1 MEYTGGPILVVAG
14 AGTGKTRVITERIKW
29 LIENKKAKPC
39 EILSLTFTEKA
50 AAEMQDRVD
59 LAMPLGYEEPWLST
73 FHSFAERLL
82 REEGLEI
89 GLDTSYKILTPPQAW
104 LFVRQNLFKFDLKH
118 YRPLGNP
125 TKFISAMLT
134 LFSRAQDEDV
144 SPREFLEYTKNVA
157 AGPWPA
163 RTGDGGADQG
173 SAATSPSP
181 SSKENA
187 EKTLELAN
195 AYQTYQNLK
204 VAESCLDFG
213 DLISWSLRL
222 FRQRASIL
230 KKYQDQFKYIL
241 IDEFQDTNY
250 AQYQLIKLLA
260 PLDKNPELMV
270 VGDDFQSIYK
280 FRGASVSNILTFQK
294 DYSQAETIIL
304 NKCYRSPQKIL
315 DAAHKLIKNNEPDTL
330 EIKLGINKDLISQK
344 GAGATPEITH
354 TSTGTNEA
362 EEVVKKIVGLREES
376 ASGGWKDFAI
386 LARANNH
393 LDPFVTALK
402 RRGVP
407 YQLIGNRGLFD
418 QEEVRDVVAIL
429 KVLANPEDSVNL
441 YRLLNIEVLK
451 TDPRKIAAWLNL
463 ARRKR
468 QSLWEVLNA
477 VVETGHAPSLQ
488 IVPTIKKHRQDIAKK
503 PVTLLAFNF
512 LTEIG
517 YIKPLLEEESI
528 ENMLKIKN
536 LNLFFDKIKNFES
549 EAPEPNVIEFVNYLD
564 LMIEA
569 GESPAQ
575 AEIEDIDT
583 VNLLTVHAAKGLEF
597 PVVFLVNLVSDRF
610 PTRNRKD
617 KLPLPDALVKD
628 ILPEGDVHI
637 QEERRLFYVGCTR
650 AKERL
655 FLSWADNYGGKR
667 QKRPSGFIKELGMRD
682 EEYRGEE
689 VKNKKLEPLSLFDIK
704 PDVSYSIS
712 DRRPDKTPKF
722 VSYSQLETFSQCPL
736 KYKYRYV
743 LRLPTPPSHVLSF
756 GQTIHRTLRDFHR
769 EDLFNPP
776 EADRK
781 PPDVN
786 RLLELYQHHW
796 LPEGYESKEHQQKR
810 FEEGQE
816 VLKEYFTKHK
826 GSLGEPVQLEKK
838 FTLRVGGVPLIGS
851 IDRVDKL
858 PDGGFEI
865 VDYKTG
871 KVKEQKY
878 VDKDAQL
885 SIYALGA
892 KEALGIEPKSLALY
906 FVEENKKVS
915 TTRSPEQLSKKRE
928 EIKEQIEEI
937 KKSEFEPKTSMLCNW
952 CPYKTL
958 CPAYK
963 RGKISL

>member
-1 MEYTGGPILVVAG
+1 
-14 AGTGKTRVITERIKW
+14 
-29 LIENKKAKPC
+29 
-39 EILSLTFTEKA
+39 
-50 AAEMQDRVD
+50 MQDRVD
-59 LAMPLGYEEPWLST
+59 VAMPLGYEEPWLST

-104 LFVRQNLFKFDLKH
+104 LFVRQNLFQFDLKY

-134 LFSRAQDEDV
+134 LFSRAQDEDT
-144 SPREFLEYTKNVA
+144 SPEEFLEYAKTLPTESKRHPERSEGSLANARRTSDKLRDPSASPQDDNA
-157 AGPWPA
+157 AIEE
-163 RTGDGGADQG
+163 
-173 SAATSPSP
+173 S
-181 SSKENA
+181 
-187 EKTLELAN
+187 EKLLELAN
-195 AYQTYQNLK
+195 AYETYQNLK
-204 VAESCLDFG
+204 IENSLMDFG
-213 DLISWSLRL
+213 DLISWTLKL
-222 FRQRASIL
+222 FRQRPSVL

-241 IDEFQDTNY
+241 VDEFQDTNY

-260 PLDKNPELMV
+260 PVNQKPELLV
-270 VGDDFQSIYK
+270 CGDDDQSIYK
-280 FRGASVSNILTFQK
+280 FRGASVSNILEFKK
-294 DYSQAETIIL
+294 DYPNAETIVL
-304 NKCYRSPQKIL
+304 TKNYRSGQKIL
-315 DAAHKLIKNNEPDTL
+315 DAAYQLIQNNNPDRLEEKLGIGKRLERAKNNEL
-330 EIKLGINKDLISQK
+330 LSKGQSAYGRGIKNHG
-344 GAGATPEITH
+344 PEILH
-354 TSTGTNEA
+354 AAVVEEEA
-362 EEVVKKIVGLREES
+362 ERVVEKIVELKKDFDWR
-376 ASGGWKDFAI
+376 DFAI

-402 RRGVP
+402 RHGIP

-429 KVLANPEDSVNL
+429 KVLADPTSDVNL
-441 YRLLNIEVLK
+441 YRLLNIDVLK
-451 TDPRKIAAWLNL
+451 TDSTQIANLLNQ
-463 ARRKR
+463 ARRMRKNLFDVGAER
-468 QSLWEVLNA
+468 ALPAVSL
-477 VVETGHAPSLQ
+477 
-488 IVPTIKKHRQDIAKK
+488 IKKHRQDIAKK

-536 LNLFFDKIKNFES
+536 LNLFFDKIKEFES
-549 EAPEPNVIEFVNYLD
+549 QAPEPNVIEFVNYLD
-564 LMIEA
+564 LLLEA

-610 PTRNRKD
+610 PTRDRKD
-617 KLPLPDALVKD
+617 PLPLPNDLVKE
-628 ILPEGDVHI
+628 ILPEGDAHV

-655 FLSWADNYGGKR
+655 FLSWADSYGGKR
-667 QKRPSGFIKELGMRD
+667 LKKPSGFVRELGIRNN
-682 EEYRGEE
+682 ELLSKRQSAYGRGTKRE
-689 VKNKKLEPLSLFDIK
+689 KKVEPLSLFDFQ
-704 PDVSYSIS
+704 PPTTNSIHGRGAS
-712 DRRPDKTPKF
+712 LLQTNAPKF

-743 LRLPTPPSHVLSF
+743 LRLPTPPSHILSF
-756 GQTIHRTLRDFHR
+756 GQTIHRALRDFHR
-769 EDLFNPP
+769 EDLFKSQTNL
-776 EADRK
+776 D
-781 PPDVN
+781 

-810 FEEGQE
+810 FEEGE
-816 VLKEYFTKHK
+816 EILKEYFKK
-826 GSLGEPVQLEKK
+826 QKELLNSPVQLEKK
-838 FTLRVGGVPLIGS
+838 FTLKVGPTTLIGS

-858 PDGGFEI
+858 PTCGFEI
-865 VDYKTG
+865 IDYKTG
-871 KVKEQKY
+871 NVKEQKY

-892 KEALGIEPKSLALY
+892 KEALGIVPKSLALY

-915 TTRSPEQLSKKRE
+915 TTRSPEQLAKKRE
-928 EIKEQIEEI
+928 EIAEQIEEI
-937 KKSEFEPKTSMLCNW
+937 KKSSFEPKISMLCQW
-952 CPYKTL
+952 CPYQTL

-963 RGKISL
+963 RDSL

>member
-1 MEYTGGPILVVAG
+1 MDISLNSEQKKAVEHVGGPMLVVAG

-29 LIENKKAKPC
+29 LIENKKATAS

-50 AAEMQDRVD
+50 AAEMLDRVD
-59 LAMPLGYEEPWLST
+59 VSMPLGYEEPWLST
-73 FHSFAERLL
+73 FHSFAERIL

-104 LFVRQNLFKFDLKH
+104 LFVRQNLFQFDLKH

-134 LFSRAQDEDV
+134 LFSRAQDEDA
-144 SPREFLEYTKNVA
+144 SPKEFLGYAKSVA
-157 AGPWPA
+157 APLC
-163 RTGDGGADQG
+163 GAQEEAAQ
-173 SAATSPSP
+173 SAAATEES
-181 SSKENA
+181 
-187 EKTLELAN
+187 EKLLELAR
-195 AYQTYQNLK
+195 AYETYQKLK
-204 VAESCLDFG
+204 IENSLMDFG
-213 DLISWSLRL
+213 DLISWTLKL
-222 FRQRASIL
+222 FRERPSVL

-241 IDEFQDTNY
+241 VDEFQDTNY

-260 PLDKNPELMV
+260 PFENNPELMV
-270 VGDDFQSIYK
+270 TGDDDQSIYK
-280 FRGASVSNILTFQK
+280 FRGASVSNIMEFKK
-294 DYSQAETIIL
+294 DYPNAKTVVL
-304 NKCYRSPQKIL
+304 TKNYRSGQKIL
-315 DAAHKLIKNNEPDTL
+315 DAAYQLIQNNNPDRLEEKLKIAK
-330 EIKLGINKDLISQK
+330 KLKSQDSE
-344 GAGATPEITH
+344 GPRPEVVHTATGEE
-354 TSTGTNEA
+354 EA
-362 EEVVKKIVGLREES
+362 EKIVKKIVDLRKES
-376 ASGGWKDFAI
+376 ASGGWRDFAI

-393 LDPFVTALK
+393 LDPFVTGLK
-402 RRGVP
+402 RHGIP

-429 KVLANPEDSVNL
+429 KILANPEDDVNL
-441 YRLLNIEVLK
+441 YRLLNIDVLK
-451 TDPRKIAAWLNL
+451 TEPQQIADLLNQ
-463 ARRKR
+463 ARRTRKNLFNVVAELALPVA
-468 QSLWEVLNA
+468 SL
-477 VVETGHAPSLQ
+477 
-488 IVPTIKKHRQDIAKK
+488 IKKHRSDIAKK

-517 YIKPLLEEESI
+517 YIKSLLEEESI

-536 LNLFFDKIKNFES
+536 LNLFFDKIKTFES

-617 KLPLPDALVKD
+617 PLPLPDALVKE
-628 ILPEGDVHI
+628 ILPEGDAHI
-637 QEERRLFYVGCTR
+637 QEERRLFYVACTR
-650 AKERL
+650 AKEGL

-667 QKRPSGFIKELGMRD
+667 LKKPSGFIKELGIKNQD
-682 EEYRGEE
+682 
-689 VKNKKLEPLSLFDIK
+689 VKAETKLLTLFDFE
-704 PDVSYSIS
+704 PQTVTPIS
-712 DRRPDKTPKF
+712 NIQYPISSPKF

-743 LRLPTPPSHVLSF
+743 LRLPTPPSHALSF

-776 EADRK
+776 KADL
-781 PPDVN
+781 D

-796 LPEGYESKEHQQKR
+796 LPEGYDSKEHQQER
-810 FEEGQE
+810 FEEGE
-816 VLKEYFTKHK
+816 EILKEYFKK
-826 GSLGEPVQLEKK
+826 QKELLNPPVQLEKK
-838 FTLRVGGVPLIGS
+838 FTLRVGATTLIGS

-885 SIYALGA
+885 SIYALAA
-892 KEALGIEPKSLALY
+892 KEALGIEPQSLALY

-915 TTRSPEQLSKKRE
+915 TTRSPEQLSKKRK
-928 EIKEQIEEI
+928 EIGEQIEEI
-937 KKSEFEPKTSMLCNW
+937 RSSKFEPKTSMLCNW
-952 CPYKTL
+952 CSYQTL

-963 RGKISL
+963 RSSL